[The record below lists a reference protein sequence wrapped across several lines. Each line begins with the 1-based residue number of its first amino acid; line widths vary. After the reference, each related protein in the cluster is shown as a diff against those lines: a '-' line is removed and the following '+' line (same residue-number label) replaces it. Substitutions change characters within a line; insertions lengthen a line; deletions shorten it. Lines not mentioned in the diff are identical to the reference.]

1 MQAFIIMNSQCG
13 IKSFKLLKNTICY
26 ILNILNIYV
35 YIYICIYIWFFIS
48 WALPVTYSQ
57 RKHFLSFDY
66 LFIIIFFNFTIL
78 YWFCHTSSEREVG
91 REFRI
96 GNTCTFS
103 LFWMLSSQWDH
114 ESDKA
119 HVLANERRKKQ
130 TSRRGINKIL
140 HQRWSYN
147 YILVKSGK

>member
-1 MQAFIIMNSQCG
+1 MWHKVIQITKKYYMLY
-13 IKSFKLLKNTICY
+13 IKYTKY
-26 ILNILNIYV
+26 M
-35 YIYICIYIWFFIS
+35 CIYIHMYIY
-48 WALPVTYSQ
+48 LIL
-57 RKHFLSFDY
+57 HFLSSTSHIFPKKAFSLFW
-66 LFIIIFFNFTIL
+66 LFIYYYFFNFTIL

>member
-26 ILNILNIYV
+26 ILNILNICV

-66 LFIIIFFNFTIL
+66 LFIIIFLTLQYCTGFAIHHL
-78 YWFCHTSSEREVG
+78 RGRWEGSSGLGTRVHFLSFECFLVNGIMKVTKPMCWPMKEG
-91 REFRI
+91 R
-96 GNTCTFS
+96 
-103 LFWMLSSQWDH
+103 
-114 ESDKA
+114 
-119 HVLANERRKKQ
+119 
-130 TSRRGINKIL
+130 SRP
-140 HQRWSYN
+140 
-147 YILVKSGK
+147 VEEA